1 MHTFLVVLLVIV
13 SVLLI
18 ISVMLQPSKTD
29 GFNLVSSGAET
40 FLSKNR
46 TQTKESMLA
55 KVTVVLAVLFIIIT
69 SAISI
74 VK

>member
-29 GFNLVSSGAET
+29 GFNLISSGAET

-55 KVTVVLAVLFIIIT
+55 KATVVLAVLFIIIT

>member
-1 MHTFLVVLLVIV
+1 MHTFLVILLVIV

-40 FLSKNR
+40 FLSKNK
-46 TQTKESMLA
+46 TKTKESMLA
-55 KVTVVLAVLFIIIT
+55 KATVVLAVLFIILT